1 MEENKIL
8 AYKVIK
14 FNHSDNTVILLGE
27 FNHSDDGYTS
37 ARECQHEARNED
49 PSQDRDYLYTIEIV
63 STYKFNTK
71 LKGK

>member
-14 FNHSDNTVILLGE
+14 FDHSDNTVTLLGE
-27 FNHSDDGYTS
+27 FNHSDDGYAD
-37 ARECQHEARNED
+37 ARLCLEEARSED
-49 PSQDRDYLYTIEIV
+49 PSQDRDYLYTFEIV
-63 STYKFNTK
+63 TTYKFNTK